1 MTARHLIA
9 DTDLSLLCNV
19 DVNNLVYTGSK
30 LIGVGAVVNL
40 YVNNES
46 NLRLRRMPSG
56 IILAFNG
63 ASRVAQHLFL
73 HDEWFE
79 LGEGEAFDKRFIVT
93 KIIPRFYGSTR
104 DMDFWKR
111 REERFTNEIGAGF
124 IIAKDSDVYIVFSDL
139 SVIKC
144 DKMAAMSDEDADV
157 IMLSYASACREADP
171 EVVIKKTYEFTAS
184 KNAKISSHGY
194 IINTKDFTLKRMED
208 VK

>member
-1 MTARHLIA
+1 MSAIFAIERDGVVYLAA
-9 DTDLSLLCNV
+9 DAV
-19 DVNNLVYTGSK
+19 DYSYS
-30 LIGVGAVVNL
+30 VNL

-79 LGEGEAFDKRFIVT
+79 LGEGETFDKRFIVT

-111 REERFTNEIGAGF
+111 REERFINEIGAGF
-124 IIAKDSDVYIVFSDL
+124 IVAKDSDVYIVFSDL